1 MLTPLT
7 SIDEMRSMISA
18 QGVVAFSDHNSD
30 GFEDVSV
37 VQSCVDFASAF
48 LGGAVAKLF
57 TLVAL
62 ATSPVMRE
70 FATVVAIRTLCMRRG
85 NPIPE
90 SIELRYQEIV
100 ARDGLL
106 AAIVSGAM
114 QLLDSNG
121 NPIPGLKSFG
131 PVMSNL
137 LIDRR
142 FLHEKVRVRRQSS
155 TDFSSK
161 LERDSNGISEVG
173 YVN

>member
-1 MLTPLT
+1 MPTTLT
-7 SIDEMRSMISA
+7 SIEEMRRMFSD

-30 GFEDVSV
+30 GFEDATV
-37 VQSCVDFASAF
+37 VQSCVDFATGF

-57 TLVAL
+57 TLASL
-62 ATSPVMRE
+62 ATSTVMRE
-70 FATVVAIRTLCMRRG
+70 FATIVALRTLCMRRG

-100 ARDGLL
+100 ARDGILE
-106 AAIVSGAM
+106 AIAKGAM

-121 NPIPGLKSFG
+121 APIPGLKSFG

-137 LIDRR
+137 SIDRR
-142 FLHEKVRVRRQSS
+142 FYFEKVRVQRQSS